1 MAFTDKPTGYATNQ
15 EFDTF
20 RMRWAVALDEIRS
33 PSLETVYAGI
43 ALIIPGES
51 LWSQLKQM
59 ASFGLVTVVVTVPL
73 LVFVLAGVLEFRR
86 DRRSLRSLVRA
97 LPLVFAAIASIL
109 LLTEVYFSLVP
120 RLSRVI
126 SALSLVV
133 ALASFVCRYKSRLT
147 AGLIFIGGFALAFLW
162 LSYIGPVR

>member
-1 MAFTDKPTGYATNQ
+1 
-15 EFDTF
+15 
-20 RMRWAVALDEIRS
+20 
-33 PSLETVYAGI
+33 
-43 ALIIPGES
+43 
-51 LWSQLKQM
+51 M

-120 RLSRVI
+120 RLSPVM

-133 ALASFVCRYKSRLT
+133 ALAPFVCRYKSRLT
-147 AGLIFIGGFALAFLW
+147 AGLIFSGGLALAFLW